1 MELFWTALRMI
12 LEFGALLALA
22 WVLRKLATRVNKSN
36 QRRAE
41 GWPSAS
47 GWVEWAA
54 PIMVGEGRSA
64 YWAGE
69 VTYSYS
75 VGGEYYSGHFQF
87 PVSGEDAAWKAVQ
100 GWKGRRVLIRYS
112 PGDPSKSVLVED
124 EQGFGPASVRTG

>member
-1 MELFWTALRMI
+1 MELFFAPLRMI

-22 WVLRKLATRVNKSN
+22 WILRKLATRANKFN

-41 GWPSAS
+41 GWPTASA
-47 GWVEWAA
+47 WVEWAA

-75 VGGEYYSGHFQF
+75 VDGEYYSGHFQF
-87 PVSGEDAAWKAVQ
+87 PASDKDDAWKAVER
-100 GWKGRRVLIRYS
+100 WKGRRVPDPLFPTRSFKARYR
-112 PGDPSKSVLVED
+112 G
-124 EQGFGPASVRTG
+124 R